1 MAVDH
6 AADWIELEGAHNV
19 RDVGGLPAGDRRTK
33 PGVLLRADGLDALTA
48 ADVGHLVTERGLLH
62 VVDLRSASERRER
75 GRGRLGEADGVRY
88 YDVEVI
94 TEADLERRRL
104 SRAAQFESGGDPIE
118 IMANGYEELARLGA
132 PAFAAV
138 IERLVEPGGTPVLLH
153 CSAGKDRTGV
163 LVALLLAAAGVE
175 RPAIVA
181 DYAATQ
187 ERMEAVFGRLRSA
200 EQFEAMKAQ
209 LPTFAMEAQPET
221 MARFLD
227 HMDAGWGGAAG
238 WFEAQGVSADVLA
251 RWRATLLG

>member
-6 AADWIELEGAHNV
+6 VADWIELEGAHNV
-19 RDVGGLPAGDRRTK
+19 RDVGGLPAGNRRTR
-33 PGVLLRADGLDALTA
+33 PGVLLRSDGLDALTA
-48 ADVGHLVTERGLLH
+48 ADVSRLVTDRGLLH

-75 GRGRLGEADGVRY
+75 GRGLLGAASVRY

-104 SRAAQFESGGDPIE
+104 SRAAQFESGADPIE
-118 IMANGYEELARLGA
+118 IMASGYEELLRLGA
-132 PAFAAV
+132 AAFAAV
-138 IERLVEPGGTPVLLH
+138 LERLVEPGGTPALVH

-175 RPAIVA
+175 RAAIVA

-187 ERMEAVFGRLRSA
+187 ERMDRVFGRLRSA
-200 EQFEAMKAQ
+200 QQFEAMKAQ

-227 HMDAGWGGAAG
+227 HVDAAWGGAAA
-238 WFEAQGVSADVLA
+238 WFEAQGVGSAVVA
-251 RWRATLLG
+251 RWRETLLG